1 MCGCGVYVGWV
12 SGWTGGCSGVR
23 VWVGCWVGEWM
34 VRRVFRCAGAGR
46 VLGGCGDGQAGV
58 QVCGCGAG
66 VGWVWGWTG
75 GWLGVR
81 VWGYDVTVCAI
92 AALQCCMH
100 TS

>member
-1 MCGCGVYVGWV
+1 
-12 SGWTGGCSGVR
+12 
-23 VWVGCWVGEWM
+23 
-34 VRRVFRCAGAGR
+34 